1 MPAASTAFRVRRL
14 VTAVLA
20 LSFFAAAVSGII
32 LFLRP
37 EGSLA
42 RWTGWM
48 VLGLDKRRW
57 EAVHIVL
64 VLVVLL
70 ASVAHVWLNWRP
82 LVASVLGRTPGA
94 RAGGWRVGVAPEF
107 AVAVGVVLLALSA
120 AIVPWQPATA
130 LVGIRS
136 FIKEGRLAARIPPPV
151 MDADRLTFRQ
161 VCEASSVDEQRA
173 MANARAHGIEIQ
185 DPSQTIA
192 TVAERHRV
200 TPETVY
206 LALSDD

>member
-1 MPAASTAFRVRRL
+1 MPEPSATFRIRRL

-20 LSFFAAAVSGII
+20 LSFLAAAVSGIV

-64 VLVVLL
+64 VLILL
-70 ASVAHVWLNWRP
+70 MASVAHAWHNWRS
-82 LVASVLGRTPGA
+82 LVASALSQSSRRQA
-94 RAGGWRVGVAPEF
+94 AGWRVRVAPEF
-107 AVAVGVVLLALSA
+107 VVAVGIVLVALST
-120 AIVPWQPATA
+120 AIVPWQPATS
-130 LVGIRS
+130 LLGIRS
-136 FIKEGRLAARIPPPV
+136 LIKDGRLAARVLPPAA
-151 MDADRLTFRQ
+151 DADRLTFRE
-161 VCEASSVDEQRA
+161 VCRLLSVDERRG

-185 DPSQTIA
+185 EPSQTIA
-192 TVAERHRV
+192 TIAERHRV
-200 TPETVY
+200 TPEAVY
-206 LALSDD
+206 LALSDR